1 MRLGLD
7 LQDCGEFMVVLE
19 TLCYFFTLEKDEGSM
34 AGWGIWMKFRKILS
48 VVIDRLGQKDVGDL
62 CR

>member
-1 MRLGLD
+1 M
-7 LQDCGEFMVVLE
+7 LE

-62 CR
+62 CG